1 MLKLNV
7 SSGYLLHQ
15 LLQRRSRIATLHR
28 LCRCRCRLLELLL
41 LLSKRRSLVFA
52 SRGLKLLL
60 YEWLL
65 LLCLLLLLWTKTIPQ
80 VLMISPTGIISV
92 GLRIILLLQR
102 SEWLSRLHGRNINN
116 LLCFVEC
123 GTCIHWMIKSTTY
136 TTQPWLIGCHH
147 ILLLTT
153 GQLPHKGCQ
162 LYKFILHP
170 LIISNHRNKNLT
182 CKNFGWFSNSSTK
195 LLVICC
201 HVGNQLSSSNKSF
214 VH

>member
-92 GLRIILLLQR
+92 GLRIILLLLR

-116 LLCFVEC
+116 LFCFLVWNRHLFNDQKHNIYHI
-123 GTCIHWMIKSTTY
+123 TLVDWLPSHSTVD
-136 TTQPWLIGCHH
+136 QWLATSQGM
-147 ILLLTT
+147 
-153 GQLPHKGCQ
+153 
-162 LYKFILHP
+162 
-170 LIISNHRNKNLT
+170 
-182 CKNFGWFSNSSTK
+182 ST
-195 LLVICC
+195 L
-201 HVGNQLSSSNKSF
+201 
-214 VH
+214 